1 MTLSAASNTVLAQS
15 HISHQKTGTATK
27 QTENGRSNPSSENN
41 LSGNKFDDNVTL
53 SQSEKTNAPSKVIDE
68 KAAEKLLPQT
78 MKSILDHS
86 KAAISVQAST
96 IPQAAQE
103 FLTEN

>member
-1 MTLSAASNTVLAQS
+1 MTLSAVSNAVLAKNQ
-15 HISHQKTGTATK
+15 ISHQKTGTDTK
-27 QTENGRSNPSSENN
+27 QTEKGKATAPSENN

-53 SQSEKTNAPSKVIDE
+53 SQSEKTSASSKVINE
-68 KAAEKLLPQT
+68 KVAEKLLPET
-78 MKSILDHS
+78 IRSILARS
-86 KAAISVQAST
+86 KTAISAQANT